1 MKKTILSFLIV
12 TISVFSFA
20 QKKTSTSATI
30 AFDASTSID
39 ALPKAE
45 NKTAI
50 AAIDPA
56 KSTVQFE
63 ASIKNF
69 AFSNPKIQDHFNQE
83 GWLNSDKFPKATFS
97 GAIKDPSA
105 VNFKKEGTYNVTVEG
120 DLTIK
125 GKTNKV
131 IAPATIVVAGNTL
144 KTNATFNIKLADYGI
159 EGQAISAGKVAAEP
173 KITVSAELN

>member
-1 MKKTILSFLIV
+1 MKKTILSFFIA
-12 TISVFSFA
+12 TISLFTFA

-30 AFDASTSID
+30 AFDASTTID

-45 NKTAI
+45 NKTAV

-56 KSTVQFE
+56 KNTVQFE

-69 AFSNPKIQDHFNQE
+69 TFSNPKIQEHFNQE

-97 GAIKDPSA
+97 GVIKDPSA
-105 VNFKKEGTYNVTVEG
+105 VNFNKDGTYTVSVEG

-131 IAPATIVVAGNTL
+131 TAPATIIVAGNTL
-144 KTNATFNIKLADYGI
+144 KTNATFNIKLVDFGI
-159 EGQAISAGKVAAEP
+159 EGQPITAGKVSAEP
-173 KITVSAELN
+173 KIIVSADLN

>member
-1 MKKTILSFLIV
+1 MKRTILSLMIATV
-12 TISVFSFA
+12 SMVAFA

-39 ALPKAE
+39 DLPKAE

-56 KSTVQFE
+56 KNTVQFE
-63 ASIKNF
+63 AAIKNF
-69 AFSNPKIQDHFNQE
+69 AFSNPKIQEHFNQKN
-83 GWLNSDKFPKATFS
+83 WMSSDEFPKATFS
-97 GAIKDPSA
+97 GTITNPSA
-105 VNFKKEGTYNVTVEG
+105 VNFKKDGTYNVTVDG

-131 IAPATIVVAGNTL
+131 SAPATIVVSGKTL
-144 KTNATFNIKLADYGI
+144 KTTASFSIKLADFGV
-159 EGQAISAGKVAAEP
+159 EGQPINTGKVSKEP

>member
-1 MKKTILSFLIV
+1 MKRTLLSFIIATASLMA
-12 TISVFSFA
+12 FA

-39 ALPKAE
+39 DLPKAE

-56 KSTVQFE
+56 KNTVQFE
-63 ASIKNF
+63 AAIKNF
-69 AFSNPKIQDHFNQE
+69 AFSNPKIQEHFNQKS
-83 GWLNSDKFPKATFS
+83 WMNSDEFPKATFS
-97 GAIKDPSA
+97 GTITNPSA
-105 VNFKKEGTYNVTVEG
+105 VNFKKDGTYNVTVDG

-131 IAPATIVVAGNTL
+131 SAPAVIIVSGKTL
-144 KTNATFNIKLADYGI
+144 KTTASFSIKLADFGV
-159 EGQAISAGKVAAEP
+159 EGQPINTGKVSKEP
-173 KITVSAELN
+173 KITVTAELN